1 MMLVVVSGLSGSGKS
16 TALHALEDLEFYCI
30 DNLPVG
36 LLPAF
41 SEHVL
46 DPGKHFPQRIALGI
60 DARNIIDDIQRFPTT
75 LETMRKANITCDVIF
90 LNTDDDVL
98 IKRFSETRRK
108 HPLSGPQLSLADAI
122 TRERGILEP
131 ITDCADLFID
141 TSYYNVHQL
150 REVIMNRLGNRR
162 QEEMSIQFK
171 SFGFKYG
178 LPTDADFVFDVRCLP
193 NPHWLAALRPYT
205 GLQQPVIEYL
215 QAQPAVDEMFRYI
228 RDFLETWIPHF
239 VKENRT
245 YMTIAIGCTGG
256 MHRSVY
262 LTDTLA
268 KFFSGKYPKVMAQ
281 HRELP

>member
-90 LNTDDDVL
+90 LNTEDDVL

-108 HPLSGPQLSLADAI
+108 HPLSGPQTSLADAI
-122 TRERGILEP
+122 TRERDILEP

-205 GLQQPVIEYL
+205 GLQLPVIEYL
-215 QAQPAVDEMFRYI
+215 QEQPAVDEMFRYI

-268 KFFSGKYPKVMAQ
+268 RYFTSKYPKVMAQ

>member
-1 MMLVVVSGLSGSGKS
+1 MILVVVSGLSGSGKS
-16 TALHALEDLEFYCI
+16 TALHALEDLDFYCI

-41 SEHVL
+41 SDHIL
-46 DPGKHFPQRIALGI
+46 DPGKHFPKRVALGI
-60 DARNIIDDIQRFPTT
+60 DARNIIDDIRQFPTT
-75 LETMRKANITCDVIF
+75 LDTLRQANITCDVIF
-90 LNTDDDVL
+90 LNTDDDIL

-108 HPLSGPQLSLADAI
+108 HPLSSAKLSLADAI
-122 TRERGILEP
+122 TREREILEP
-131 ITDCADLFID
+131 ITDCADLFVD

-171 SFGFKYG
+171 SFGFKHG
-178 LPTDADFVFDVRCLP
+178 VPSDADFVFDVRCLP
-193 NPHWLAALRPYT
+193 NPHWVAALRPYT

-215 QAQPAVDEMFRYI
+215 KQQPAVDEMYRYI

-262 LTDTLA
+262 LTDMLA
-268 KFFSGKYPKVMAQ
+268 RHFHGKYPKVMAQ